1 MNITVV
7 CDVLGDETNGT
18 TVAAMN
24 LIRHLQQSKH
34 NVKILCADESKRG
47 VENYYVAS
55 TLSLGPFDG
64 IVRKNN
70 VVLAKPQQ
78 EVLEEALKDA
88 DHVHI
93 MLPFALGISAMKY
106 AREHGISTTAG
117 FHAQAENLS
126 SHVRLHKV
134 AFVNH
139 AIYKFFYNHFYGYV
153 NGIHY
158 PTQFIRDDFE
168 GDVKKTTPGY
178 VISNGVNGFF
188 HKQQIEKPE
197 EFKDKIVILSAGRYS
212 VEKNQETLI
221 KAVSFSKYKDKIQLI
236 LAGQGPLTNKFK
248 KLCKKYAPSTIMK
261 IYPRD
266 ELANVLNMC
275 DIYAHPAVVEL
286 EGIAC
291 LEAICVGKCV
301 IVSDSER
308 SATKNFAVDDRCI
321 FKNKNPKDLARA
333 IDYFIENPDVRESC
347 GEKYMQSAHLYNQE
361 ECMQK
366 MEQMIEEVHEK
377 FLQEQAAAAE
387 ESVKPA
393 V

>member
-24 LIRHLQQSKH
+24 LIRHLQKSNH

-47 VENYYVAS
+47 VENFYVAS

-78 EVLEEALKDA
+78 DVLEEALKDA

-93 MLPFALGISAMKY
+93 MLPFALGISALKY
-106 AREHGISTTAG
+106 ARKNGISTTAG

-126 SHVRLHKV
+126 SHVRMHNFG
-134 AFVNH
+134 FVNH
-139 AIYKFFYNHFYGYV
+139 AIYKFFYKHFYQYI
-153 NGIHY
+153 NGVHY

-168 GDVKKTTPGY
+168 GDVKKKTNGY
-178 VISNGVNGFF
+178 VISNGVNSFF
-188 HKQQIEKPE
+188 RREYVEKPE
-197 EFKDKIVILSAGRYS
+197 EWKDKIVILSAGRYS

-221 KAVSFSKYKDKIQLI
+221 KAVSYSRYKDKIQLI
-236 LAGQGPLTNKFK
+236 LAGQGPLTKKFQR
-248 KLCKKYAPSTIMK
+248 LCKKYNPSTIMK
-261 IYPRD
+261 IYPRN
-266 ELANVLNMC
+266 ELANILNMC

-301 IVSDSER
+301 IVSDSDR
-308 SATKNFAVDDRCI
+308 SATKNFAVDDKCV
-321 FKNKNPKDLARA
+321 FKNKKPKDLARA
-333 IDYFIENPDVRESC
+333 IDYFIEHPEERERC
-347 GEKYMQSAHLYNQE
+347 GEKYLQSAHLYNQE

-366 MEQMIEEVHEK
+366 MEQMIEEVHSK
-377 FLQEQAAAAE
+377 FLQEQLVVAE
-387 ESVKPA
+387 DAVKQST
-393 V
+393 